1 MGISG
6 DELSEMGTDLA
17 EEHSTATLAT
27 ERLEGEQ
34 AERMK
39 LEKERGDLEHRNKHL
54 HSTNERMEMELLY
67 SRALD
72 MNGMEAEDDGMEPT
86 IYKQKYERVMKELE
100 YTKKRLQ
107 QQHEDDL
114 EQLMALKKQLEKKL
128 NDAYEE
134 VDEQRQVVAQWKRK
148 TQKVTGELNDTRLH
162 LEEQA
167 SRNSLLEKKQRKF
180 DAEVGLLQEDKKQEM
195 NAREKLQRD
204 VDTLK
209 AQKYGL
215 EQQIHAMKLDLDYK
229 EEKINSL
236 TKEIEEL
243 NAGGASEEEVTSLK
257 RQRQDLEN
265 RLKDQE
271 EELDDLA

>member
-1 MGISG
+1 MG
-6 DELSEMGTDLA
+6 
-17 EEHSTATLAT
+17 
-27 ERLEGEQ
+27 
-34 AERMK
+34 
-39 LEKERGDLEHRNKHL
+39 KHL

-72 MNGMEAEDDGMEPT
+72 MNGRRGDDFETAKTRFG
-86 IYKQKYERVMKELE
+86 KQKYERVMKELD

-114 EQLMALKKQLEKKL
+114 EQLMGLKKQLEKKL

-148 TQKVTGELNDTRLH
+148 TQKVTGELNDTKLL
-162 LEEQA
+162 LEEQT
-167 SRNSLLEKKQRKF
+167 SRNNLLEKKQRKF
-180 DAEVGLLQEDKKQEM
+180 DAEIGLLQEDKKQETA
-195 NAREKLQRD
+195 AREKLQRE

-229 EEKINSL
+229 EEQINSL

-243 NAGGASEEEVTSLK
+243 NAGGSSEEEVTILK
-257 RQRQDLEN
+257 RSTKN
-265 RLKDQE
+265 
-271 EELDDLA
+271 